1 MSKFIKTVLAIGLIA
16 ATSCANA
23 GITRISLGP
32 SSNVPGHNW
41 AKGDKWNVRA
51 ILLDS
56 SMQPIGKLSPPA
68 IFDTTSAPLT
78 PTQVKVTLD
87 GSAPVGSIV
96 RVYRSTKTFAAGADV
111 DYADYIN
118 LCPCV
123 PGDVSV
129 SVSGRSD
136 NEDYKA
142 DQPALPVKLQSYS
155 VD

>member
-1 MSKFIKTVLAIGLIA
+1 MSKSVKTVLAIALIA
-16 ATSCANA
+16 ATSSAYA
-23 GITRISLGP
+23 GITRIALGP
-32 SSNVPGHNW
+32 SANVPGHNW

-68 IFDTTSAPLT
+68 IFDTTSAALT
-78 PTQVKVTLD
+78 PSQVKVTLD
-87 GSAPVGSIV
+87 ASASVGSIV
-96 RVYRSTKTFAAGADV
+96 RVYRSTTAFSAGADTE
-111 DYADYIN
+111 YADYIN

-123 PGDVSV
+123 PGDVFV

-136 NEDYKA
+136 NDDFKA